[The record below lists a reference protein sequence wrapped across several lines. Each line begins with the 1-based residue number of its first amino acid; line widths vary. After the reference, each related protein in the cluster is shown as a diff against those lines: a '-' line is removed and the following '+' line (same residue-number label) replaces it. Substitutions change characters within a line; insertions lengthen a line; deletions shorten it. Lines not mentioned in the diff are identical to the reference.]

1 VLFVFASPLEGQHL
15 QSATNSEENASV
27 VQKEPKRNVTENPK
41 MHDYESVKNF
51 IQYRVQEV
59 NEMEAWEADKQQR
72 QGITLRLS
80 VGHVALIDRLAKEL
94 ALTRQDFLSSLIE
107 VALQDSIKTLSDMA
121 PEDQRMPVYKD
132 YQNTMI
138 HGGRD
143 E

>member
-1 VLFVFASPLEGQHL
+1 
-15 QSATNSEENASV
+15 
-27 VQKEPKRNVTENPK
+27 

-51 IQYRVQEV
+51 IATRVQEV

-80 VGHVALIDRLAKEL
+80 VGHVALIDRLSKEL
-94 ALTRQDFLSSLIE
+94 ALTRQDFLSRLIE
-107 VALQDSIKTLSDMA
+107 VALQDSIKTLSNLA
-121 PEDQRMPVYKD
+121 PEDQRMTVYKD
-132 YQNTMI
+132 YFDTMI